1 MKNNRTKNFQMRI
14 TSDEYEWLKEKSAS
28 YTSVTHFVRSTLA
41 EYSNINAKQKL
52 ELINE
57 LGSYYRKVQNELS
70 WAGGNLNQSV
80 KRANEL
86 AVARLLTPSYIQL
99 QNWPL
104 SSDSLRLISSKK
116 VILWV
121 YEPSFFEYRLPRYS
135 GLCNQNH
142 NNSMII
148 ASKQPNPRGSEY
160 PSAKFILC
168 LKHQINPT
176 ECLWIMLP
184 QTICHQGKQL
194 RGFTKV
200 TLLSRL
206 HWWRCFENFTFHE
219 RENKWL

>member
-86 AVARLLTPSYIQL
+86 GVARLLTPSYIQEVL
-99 QNWPL
+99 FPTVQDIQHTINEIKREL
-104 SSDSLRLISSKK
+104 YQVTKLATKLR
-116 VILWV
+116 
-121 YEPSFFEYRLPRYS
+121 
-135 GLCNQNH
+135 
-142 NNSMII
+142 
-148 ASKQPNPRGSEY
+148 
-160 PSAKFILC
+160 
-168 LKHQINPT
+168 
-176 ECLWIMLP
+176 
-184 QTICHQGKQL
+184 
-194 RGFTKV
+194 
-200 TLLSRL
+200 
-206 HWWRCFENFTFHE
+206 
-219 RENKWL
+219 